1 MTPRHGNRAR
11 VARGRAAGGRAAR
24 GRAARR
30 RGYLAEAWAVLYLRL
45 CGYHVIERNWRSKLG
60 EIDVLARK
68 GRTLCLIEVK
78 TRADA
83 GLAGGALLHDQ
94 RRRLLRALGHYL
106 KARPHL
112 AELDLRCDVVAIG
125 RFGWP
130 VHLKDAWRADF

>member
-1 MTPRHGNRAR
+1 MTDRLRR
-11 VARGRAAGGRAAR
+11 QRGK
-24 GRAARR
+24 AARR
-30 RGYLAEAWAVLYLRL
+30 RGYAAEAWAVFYLRL
-45 CGYHVIERNWRSKLG
+45 CGYHIVERNWRSKLG

-68 GRTLCLIEVK
+68 GRVLALIEVK

-83 GLAGGALLHDQ
+83 GLAGGALRHDQ

-106 KARPHL
+106 KARPEL
-112 AELDLRCDVVAIG
+112 ATLDLRCDVVALG